1 MDVVTP
7 GFSTEPEPP
16 VGISRNVAKLL
27 AIFALGAGSF
37 LCGILPLFCMQRN
50 HVRYPR
56 LLSFLLC
63 FGAGV
68 LLATAIVHMLP
79 EIRSSLGQ
87 YAEIVFC
94 GGFFFMYSIDEL
106 LHACGIGSHEHGE
119 GSAQAVRNRSASR
132 RYSVDSESDA
142 ASTASGGRSYG
153 TNDVTESLLKNQQRS
168 ISESQLAPDERVENA
183 NLRSVLTST
192 SSSSLVAVRDRPP
205 TTASEVQLT
214 GVFGLLLA
222 LSLHSLLEGLAIG
235 VQNSAAK
242 VLLLLGAVS
251 AHKFVV
257 GFALGVEL
265 STYGTRQR
273 CSHILQVLTF
283 SLGSVAGIGMGMGLD
298 GLNEALTNVVM
309 PVLQGLAG
317 GTLLY
322 VTVSEVL
329 PRERRKRL
337 HITKSVGPLQLVA
350 VVLGFSLMSFLSLV
364 LTDE

>member
-1 MDVVTP
+1 MELATVMPDPTMDP
-7 GFSTEPEPP
+7 A
-16 VGISRNVAKLL
+16 GITRNEAKLL
-27 AIFALGAGSF
+27 AIVALGAGSF
-37 LCGILPLFCMQRN
+37 ICGVLPLCCSQRN
-50 HVRYPR
+50 RERYPR

-79 EIRSSLGQ
+79 EIRSALQQ

-94 GGFFFMYSIDEL
+94 GGFFLMYTIDEL
-106 LHACGIGSHEHGE
+106 MVLCGVGEHNHEGE
-119 GSAQAVRNRSASR
+119 SSAEQSTAVVRRRNSL
-132 RYSVDSESDA
+132 DTESDA
-142 ASTASGGRSYG
+142 ASTISGGRGYG
-153 TNDVTESLLKNQQRS
+153 SNAETESLLKFQQRS
-168 ISESQLAPDERVENA
+168 ISETKLPV
-183 NLRSVLTST
+183 
-192 SSSSLVAVRDRPP
+192 
-205 TTASEVQLT
+205 ASEPHPGPSNSNRCAAPRGSVQPSNEVHLT

-235 VQNSAAK
+235 VQNSPTK

-265 STYGTRQR
+265 CTHGSRHR
-273 CSHILQVLTF
+273 CSHVLQVLTF

-329 PRERRKRL
+329 PRERRKRTR
-337 HITKSVGPLQLVA
+337 ISAGVGPLQLVA
-350 VVLGFSLMSFLSLV
+350 VLLGFSLMSALSLL